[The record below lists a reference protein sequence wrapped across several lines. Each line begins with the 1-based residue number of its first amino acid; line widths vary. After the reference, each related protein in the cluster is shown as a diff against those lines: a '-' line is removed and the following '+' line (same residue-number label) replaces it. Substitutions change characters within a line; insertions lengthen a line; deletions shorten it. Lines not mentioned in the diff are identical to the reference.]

1 MSGDGN
7 LEPGDGSLGMTP
19 GEQGGDTGGQR
30 RTAPPG
36 PEPLLA
42 VNLPVPP
49 GDPEAFPNSS

>member
-1 MSGDGN
+1 MGN
-7 LEPGDGSLGMTP
+7 LEPGDGSLGVTP
-19 GEQGGDTGGQR
+19 GEQGGDTGEQC